1 MMPIR
6 RVVILLLLL
15 QVITIV
21 FLWTLDAL
29 NQVSEGTFAL
39 FLAADMIGFAMVS
52 YLYRHEQEMEVP
64 SKTWLAIGGVL
75 IVILMFSSLFFA
87 S

>member
-6 RVVILLLLL
+6 RVVVLLLLL
-15 QVITIV
+15 QVVTIV

-39 FLAADMIGFAMVS
+39 FLAADMIGFAMIS
-52 YLYRHEQEMEVP
+52 YLYRHEKEMEMP
-64 SKTWLAIGGVL
+64 SKAWLVVGGVL
-75 IVILMFSSLFFA
+75 IVIFMFSSLVLH
-87 S
+87 

>member
-6 RVVILLLLL
+6 RVVMLLLLL
-15 QVITIV
+15 QGVTIV

-39 FLAADMIGFAMVS
+39 FLAADMIGFAMIS
-52 YLYRHEQEMEVP
+52 YLYRHEKEMEIP
-64 SKTWLAIGGVL
+64 SKAWLVVGGVL
-75 IVILMFSSLFFA
+75 IVVLMFSSLVLH
-87 S
+87 